1 MVNRVLVGAGLM
13 LGVILCLTLVLGKL
27 VPDRQVVLHGMVEV
41 RSIHHQTA
49 GQLVFKIRQQD
60 GQEATVVYSGPW
72 PKGFQD
78 TAQVAIAGQYS
89 IEGVFLARQ
98 IWVYTLP
105 TK

>member
-1 MVNRVLVGAGLM
+1 M
-13 LGVILCLTLVLGKL
+13 
-27 VPDRQVVLHGMVEV
+27 PERQIVLHGMVEV
-41 RSIHHQTA
+41 RSIYHQPA
-49 GQLVFKIRQQD
+49 GRLAFKVRQKD
-60 GQEATVVYSGPW
+60 GQVVTVIYSGPS

-78 TAQVAIAGQYS
+78 TAQVAVAGQYS